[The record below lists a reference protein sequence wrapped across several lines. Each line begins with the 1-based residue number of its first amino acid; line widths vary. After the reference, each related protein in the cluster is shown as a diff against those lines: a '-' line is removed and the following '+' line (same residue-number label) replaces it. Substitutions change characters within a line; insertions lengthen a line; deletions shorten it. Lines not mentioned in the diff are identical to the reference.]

1 MKKLFIHLVCLFLFL
16 PFYAN
21 GQDNSALDEILAGIQ
36 QLEGARDPKCYA
48 SAARLEDFM
57 YGTALSDPARFQKNK
72 LQKRLADVVWR
83 RAKSSSELLEP
94 SGIEAS
100 FDELIKFQSSKNG
113 DFILTFPNEL
123 EISLNATDIRQYG
136 TVAYSLR
143 AILAV
148 QQDALMN
155 PDSEPLKPLTAEAL
169 EVFKEKLDL
178 ATLALLQE
186 SDAYARA
193 HNEYEISLDNI
204 NRAWLVLFELKQ
216 EQPQAEDVVITFQA
230 NKPPLLDKI
239 IQQKVA
245 SYAQYNQV
253 SNQLFIRNMQVYFA
267 RLSWPTDEEEAAAF
281 KRDFIEVLIGY
292 GIELYKGVVEVA
304 AKNGEQIIG
313 EEHVSL
319 FVDHFTPFSVNEYED
334 ITFFPNLP
342 DGSVTLE
349 SYDLDAFRDSGVHW
363 VYLGYALDSP
373 EITRFLEIDPFA
385 AELLAENMAQ
395 FGVLILRE
403 AGLQGAKNGQE
414 RLSSELLVS
423 AVNAVQEKIAATVA
437 GVSIT
442 NQETDK
448 IRSTVNQ
455 DKPQDSLGAGWFTD
469 ITQAVGIDSMHRSSD
484 WLNRLLR
491 SYLRRDEETGIITIP
506 PAFGGSGVAA
516 EDINNDG
523 YTDVLILSGLGNKL
537 FINNEGKGFI
547 DHTAKSGIS
556 YIRSQ
561 DNQPGEPRQPLIADL
576 DNDGWQDIVITYV
589 DDSHRVYRNKGDGT
603 FEDMTEVAALG
614 GKGLVGGP
622 ATVFDFDNDGLLDI
636 YVTYFGD
643 YIHGVLPSLSRIN
656 HNGLPN
662 KMFKNMGD
670 FKFKEVDAGVE
681 GTGWSQAVTHTDFN
695 VDNLQDLIVGND
707 FGSNVYYQ
715 NKGDGSFQDV
725 TAELGTGKPSYTM
738 NLSMADLNGDQLP
751 DIYVSNIVTLNKDE
765 KYVLPN
771 EDTQM
776 KFNLE
781 KLANLRVQEANDLF
795 ISSRSEDGSIKYKLS
810 RELVGRGYNSTGWS
824 WGADFFDADMDGDD
838 DLYVLNGM
846 NEFNLYSSKNA
857 YANSGEASG
866 DDTYLPVD
874 TKESNVFFVNSDG
887 KLNNVSL
894 ESGLNLLGNSR
905 SAAYLDFDNDGD
917 LDIILNNYHEKSNF
931 FLNNANMLGTN
942 WLKLHL
948 QGDPAQGVNRDAIGA
963 RVIITLPDGQKIWR
977 EIHGSEAYMTAQ
989 PKMVHAGLGKLDRA
1003 DVLIVWPG
1011 GKQQKIENIKANQ
1024 THVIKMDDA
1033 ANP

>member
-1 MKKLFIHLVCLFLFL
+1 MMKGLLKSVLLSLFFAFQA
-16 PFYAN
+16 FA
-21 GQDNSALDEILAGIQ
+21 QDNSALDEILAGIQ

-83 RAKSSSELLEP
+83 QAESKSNLLDP
-94 SGIEAS
+94 GSIDAS
-100 FDELIKFQSSKNG
+100 FEGLIKFQSSKNG
-113 DFILTFPNEL
+113 DYILTFPNQL
-123 EISLNATDIRQYG
+123 EIALKATDIRQYG

-155 PDSEPLKPLTAEAL
+155 PDQEPLKPLTAEAL
-169 EVFKEKLDL
+169 ETFKVKLDL

-193 HNEYEISLDNI
+193 HNEYEISLQNL
-204 NRAWLVLFELKQ
+204 NRAWLVLFELKE
-216 EQPQAEDVVITFQA
+216 EQPQPEESVTAFAA

-253 SNQLFIRNMQVYFA
+253 SNRLFVRNMQVYFA
-267 RLSWPTDEEEAAAF
+267 RLSWPTGPDDAAAF
-281 KRDFIEVLIGY
+281 KRDFIEVLVGY
-292 GIELYKGVVEVA
+292 GIELYQGVVDVA
-304 AKNGEQIIG
+304 ARNGAQIIG
-313 EEHVSL
+313 EEHVAH

-334 ITFFPNLP
+334 ITFFPDLP
-342 DGSVTLE
+342 DAAVTLE
-349 SYDLDAFRDSGVHW
+349 AYDLDAFRDSGVHW
-363 VYLGYALDSP
+363 VYLGFALDSP

-403 AGLQGAKNGQE
+403 AGLQGAKIGQE
-414 RLSSELLVS
+414 RLSSELLAS
-423 AVNAVQEKIAATVA
+423 AVQVTQEKINATLTGQSLA
-437 GVSIT
+437 DTHTEQIQSSEE
-442 NQETDK
+442 QEGA
-448 IRSTVNQ
+448 R
-455 DKPQDSLGAGWFTD
+455 DSLGASWFTD
-469 ITQAVGIDSMHRSSD
+469 VTQQVGVDVMHRSSD
-484 WLNRLLR
+484 WLSRLLR
-491 SYLRRDEETGIITIP
+491 SYLKRDESTGEITIP
-506 PAFGGSGVAA
+506 PAFGGSGIVA
-516 EDINNDG
+516 EDVNNDG
-523 YTDVLILSGLGNKL
+523 FIDILILSGLGNKL
-537 FINNEGKGFI
+537 YINDKNGRFI
-547 DHTAKSGIS
+547 DKTVESGIAFS
-556 YIRSQ
+556 RPE
-561 DNQPGEPRQPLIADL
+561 DAHPGEPRQPLIADL
-576 DNDGWQDIVITYV
+576 NNDGWQDIVITYV
-589 DDSHRVYRNKGDGT
+589 DDHHRVYMNNGDGT
-603 FEDMTEVAALG
+603 FTNMTEVAKLG
-614 GKGLVGGP
+614 GKDLVGGP
-622 ATVFDFDNDGLLDI
+622 ATVFDYDNDGLLDI
-636 YVTYFGD
+636 YITYFGD

-656 HNGLPN
+656 KNGLPN
-662 KMFKNMGD
+662 KLFKNMGE
-670 FKFKEVDAGVE
+670 FRFKEVDAGV
-681 GTGWSQAVTHTDFN
+681 GGSGWTQAVTHTDFN

-715 NKGDGSFQDV
+715 NSGDGTFRDV
-725 TAELGTGKPSYTM
+725 TTEMGVGKPSYTM

-781 KLANLRVQEANDLF
+781 KLANLRVLEANDLF
-795 ISSRSEDGSIKYKLS
+795 ISSQAEKGTFKYKLN

-824 WGADFFDADMDGDD
+824 WGADFFDADLDGDD

-857 YANSGEASG
+857 YADAGVVSSENV
-866 DDTYLPVD
+866 YLPVD
-874 TKESNVFFVNSDG
+874 TKESNVFFINSEG
-887 KLNNVSL
+887 KLNNVSSQ
-894 ESGLNLLGNSR
+894 SGLNLLGNSR

-917 LDIILNNYHEKSNF
+917 LDIVLNNYHDKAF
-931 FLNNANMLGTN
+931 FYQNNAERLGSN

-948 QGDPAQGVNRDAIGA
+948 QGDPEQGVNRDAIGA
-963 RVIITLPDGQKIWR
+963 RVIITLPDGHKIWR
-977 EIHGSEAYMTAQ
+977 EIHGSEAYMTGQ
-989 PKMVHAGLGKLDRA
+989 PKTIHTGLGKLDRA

-1011 GKQQKIENIKANQ
+1011 GKQQTIENIKANRMH
-1024 THVIKMDDA
+1024 TIKMNDA
-1033 ANP
+1033 SES